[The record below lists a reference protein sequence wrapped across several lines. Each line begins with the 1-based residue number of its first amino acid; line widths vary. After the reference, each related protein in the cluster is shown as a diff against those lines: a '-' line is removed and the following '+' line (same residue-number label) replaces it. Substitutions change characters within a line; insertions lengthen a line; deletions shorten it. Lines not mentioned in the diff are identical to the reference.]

1 METIEKLTV
10 IYLISRNSKT
20 FERGFINRLTNKCAS
35 CMLYFP
41 KFEAV
46 KVSFPK
52 CLKYFRSYF
61 REVEIVRKHFH
72 FQKGFK
78 FLRLAKTFVNVFQ
91 ISEVEYVTV
100 MPIVSNKRSI

>member
-1 METIEKLTV
+1 METIEELTE

-20 FERGFINRLTNKCAS
+20 FERGFINHLTGKCTS

-41 KFEAV
+41 KFKAV
-46 KVSFPK
+46 KISFPK
-52 CLKYFRSYF
+52 CLKCFGSYF

-78 FLRLAKTFVNVFQ
+78 FPRLANIFVNVFQ
-91 ISEVEYVTV
+91 ISEVEYVIM
-100 MPIVSNKRSI
+100 MPIVFNNWNI

>member
-1 METIEKLTV
+1 METIEEVTET
-10 IYLISRNSKT
+10 YLISRNSKT
-20 FERGFINRLTNKCAS
+20 FESGFINCLTDKCTS

-52 CLKYFRSYF
+52 CLKCFGFCF
-61 REVEIVRKHFH
+61 REVKIMRKHFD

-78 FLRLAKTFVNVFQ
+78 FQ

-100 MPIVSNKRSI
+100 TPIAFKWNI

>member
-1 METIEKLTV
+1 METIEELTE

-20 FERGFINRLTNKCAS
+20 FERGFINRLTG
-35 CMLYFP
+35 

-52 CLKYFRSYF
+52 CLKCFGCYF
-61 REVEIVRKHFH
+61 REVEIVRKNFH
-72 FQKGFK
+72 FQKGFN
-78 FLRLAKTFVNVFQ
+78 FLQLAKIFVNVFQ

-100 MPIVSNKRSI
+100 MPIVFKWNI

>member
-1 METIEKLTV
+1 METIEELTE
-10 IYLISRNSKT
+10 IYLISRNSKK
-20 FERGFINRLTNKCAS
+20 FERGFINILTDKCTS
-35 CMLYFP
+35 CILYFP
-41 KFEAV
+41 KFEPV

-52 CLKYFRSYF
+52 CVKCFAYYF

-78 FLRLAKTFVNVFQ
+78 FQ

-100 MPIVSNKRSI
+100 IPIVLKWNI